1 MPRAVIDPARV
12 PKTIREIRN
21 NLHRRGLKLVGEEA
35 EHEPPALIDE
45 AFVPGPIRN
54 VSVSRGLLRRRDLV
68 DPPEEGF
75 KDVENRRDGG
85 GAIARVGNLM
95 ATDGLGKRDD
105 ETEEVTAG
113 RRLLEPSNVIGVVD
127 PLGGGLELVRS

>member
-1 MPRAVIDPARV
+1 M
-12 PKTIREIRN
+12 
-21 NLHRRGLKLVGEEA
+21 
-35 EHEPPALIDE
+35 
-45 AFVPGPIRN
+45 PGPIRN